1 MGISGGPIL
10 IWGAGAIGGCL
21 GAAFIRAG
29 EEVLFVDADASHV
42 EAINR
47 RGLTIT
53 GPIDPHHVA
62 ARALLPNAVEGSY
75 GRIILAVKSH
85 HTASTLEGVARH
97 LAPGGFVISA
107 QNGLEELRI
116 AAAVG
121 RERTFGCFVNFGAD
135 YLEPGVVL
143 YGGRGAVVVGE
154 IDGRETQ
161 RLDEVF
167 SLFREFDEAAIRTTN
182 IWGYLW
188 AKLVYGAMLFATAL
202 TNESIADVLA
212 IDRHRPMLVKL
223 AHEIQAVAKAEGIRL
238 EAFNG
243 FDPSAFSLE
252 APYALAER
260 SFDEMVIHNRRS
272 AKSHSGIWRDLAV
285 RRRRTEVDAQLGPIV
300 EFGNR
305 HGIPTPIVAA
315 VIERIHDIEEG
326 RRELDLAWL
335 DELDAIA
342 ERGAAA

>member
-1 MGISGGPIL
+1 MGMSGSPIL

-29 EEVLFVDADASHV
+29 EEVLFVDSDASHV
-42 EAINR
+42 EAMNH

-62 ARALLPNAVEGSY
+62 AHALLPDAVKGNY
-75 GRIILAVKSH
+75 DRIILAVKSH
-85 HTASTLEGVARH
+85 HTASTLDGVAAH

-107 QNGLEELRI
+107 QNGLEEHRI

-154 IDGRETQ
+154 IDGRETE
-161 RLDEVF
+161 RLDQVF
-167 SLFREFDEAAIRTTN
+167 SLFKKFDEAAIRTTN

-188 AKLVYGAMLFATAL
+188 GKLVYGAMLFATAL
-202 TNESIADVLA
+202 TDESIADVLA

-223 AHEIQAVAKAEGIRL
+223 AHEIEAVAKAEGIKL

-243 FDPSAFSLE
+243 FDPAAFALD
-252 APYALAER
+252 APYELAER
-260 SFDEMVIHNRRS
+260 SFDEMVIHNRKS

-285 RRRRTEVDAQLGPIV
+285 RKRRTEVDAQLGPIV
-300 EFGNR
+300 EYGRR
-305 HGIPTPIVAA
+305 HHIPTPLVAA

-326 RRELDLAWL
+326 RRQLNLAWL

-342 ERGAAA
+342 ATGAAK